1 MREKAVICFAV
12 LLIPTALACSSHGI
26 TNPQQTNPSTT
37 TTTTVAAPPSAVIG
51 QEIHNEGFSYTVTN
65 VTTADTFASH
75 SPGGVWKVVAFTVKN
90 ITMGPQEWRG
100 ETQVLQDGQGRSF
113 KPDWAIFDPISFN
126 NSSEI
131 NPGNQLSVR
140 MAFDVPA
147 DMQPATMEFSDSYGS
162 LTVDL
167 TR

>member
-12 LLIPTALACSSHGI
+12 LLMPTALACSSYST
-26 TNPQQTNPSTT
+26 TNPQQTTPSTTT
-37 TTTTVAAPPSAVIG
+37 TTTTVAAPPAVIG

-75 SPGGVWKVVAFTVKN
+75 SPGGVWKVVSFSVTN
-90 ITMGPQEWRG
+90 IAMGPQEWRG
-100 ETQVLQDGQGRSF
+100 ETQVLKDGQGRSF

-126 NSSEI
+126 NSHEI

>member
-1 MREKAVICFAV
+1 MRDKAVVCFAV
-12 LLIPTALACSSHGI
+12 LLMPTALACSTYSS
-26 TNPQQTNPSTT
+26 TNTEQSNPPTATT
-37 TTTTVAAPPSAVIG
+37 TTTLPAPSAVIG

-75 SPGGVWKVVAFTVKN
+75 SPGGVWKVVSFTVKN

-100 ETQVLQDGQGRSF
+100 ETQVLEDSQGRSF
-113 KPDWAIFDPISFN
+113 KPDWAIFDPLSFN
-126 NSSEI
+126 NSHEI

-140 MAFDVPA
+140 MAYDVPT

-167 TR
+167 TQ